1 MDILTSPSLHYLE
14 FTAPSRCSKLE
25 LMAQT
30 LCSWERGQL
39 ATPWGQGVPRHQG
52 SVPSSV
58 KGNPEGPTPIM
69 P

>member
-1 MDILTSPSLHYLE
+1 MLKAGANGTEHV
-14 FTAPSRCSKLE
+14 
-25 LMAQT
+25 AQT

-58 KGNPEGPTPIM
+58 KGNPEGPSPHHALIS